1 MRKRI
6 YGPKVFTES
15 YEEYISNIMKRHE
28 SFKKE
33 LSELEKKIEENNKST
48 SEALDELDA
57 LFN

>member
-28 SFKKE
+28 NFEKE
-33 LSELEKKIEENNKST
+33 LTELEKKIEENNKST
-48 SEALDELDA
+48 SEALDELNA

>member
-6 YGPKVFTES
+6 YGPIVFTEN

-28 SFKKE
+28 NLKKE
-33 LSELEKKIEENNKST
+33 LAELEKKIEENNKST
-48 SEALDELDA
+48 SEALDELNA